1 MSYLPHTKCRACGHT
16 ELTPVFDLGIQPLAN
31 DFVRPDQRRQG
42 HYPLSVLLCRNCTL
56 SQLSVVVDPRVLYGH
71 YSYVTS
77 SSETMRR
84 HFDRL
89 FCDLQ
94 SEGASGSLVE
104 IGSNDGRLL
113 RFARDRGI
121 KVLGIEPASNL
132 ADVSESN
139 QIPTLCS
146 LFGLPAAH
154 NALNIIGHPSVI
166 LARHCFAH
174 ADNWGEWIQGFEVLA
189 DKNTIVALEVPYV
202 HDTLAKAEFDQIY
215 HEHLSFISLTA
226 MYYLLRG
233 TAFNLHRIIKYGIH
247 GGSIL
252 IMLRHKDSGVRQHL
266 SVDEFLCEDL
276 VKAEHWQQFSLL
288 ANQKISRMRDMVKGL
303 VHSEKKRVCGF
314 GASAKA
320 TVWINAC
327 GFTEK
332 DLAFVSDN
340 SAFKP
345 GCTIAGTSIPVIEQ
359 SEFRAEHPDYACLWA
374 WNFKT
379 EILENQKVW
388 RERGGKFII
397 PTPDGI
403 EIV

>member
-1 MSYLPHTKCRACGHT
+1 
-16 ELTPVFDLGIQPLAN
+16 
-31 DFVRPDQRRQG
+31 
-42 HYPLSVLLCRNCTL
+42 
-56 SQLSVVVDPRVLYGH
+56 
-71 YSYVTS
+71 
-77 SSETMRR
+77 
-84 HFDRL
+84 
-89 FCDLQ
+89 
-94 SEGASGSLVE
+94 
-104 IGSNDGRLL
+104 
-113 RFARDRGI
+113 
-121 KVLGIEPASNL
+121 
-132 ADVSESN
+132 
-139 QIPTLCS
+139 
-146 LFGLPAAH
+146 
-154 NALNIIGHPSVI
+154 
-166 LARHCFAH
+166 
-174 ADNWGEWIQGFEVLA
+174 
-189 DKNTIVALEVPYV
+189 
-202 HDTLAKAEFDQIY
+202 
-215 HEHLSFISLTA
+215 

-320 TVWINAC
+320 
-327 GFTEK
+327 
-332 DLAFVSDN
+332 AFVSDN